1 MGESGTAEVGMVEA
15 RGLEFSYPGGV
26 RALAGVDLIARPGE
40 VLVVLGPNGSGKS
53 TLIKLLAGLLVPG
66 QGEVRWEGSPLED
79 LTARERAC
87 RIAVVPQSLVAVP
100 DVTVAT
106 FVAYGRYPYQG
117 PFRRPDP
124 ADRAAVSRAL
134 AEADMADLA
143 DRPLPALSGGQRQRA
158 LVARALAQEAR
169 LLLVDEPTNA
179 LDPEHQL
186 QVFELIAG
194 LADHGRAAVVV
205 THDLNLASQ
214 FATRVVLL
222 DEGQKVADGA
232 VGEVLVREVLEP
244 VYGPHLRYAS
254 WSVPGGGERPVV
266 LPWRE

>member
-1 MGESGTAEVGMVEA
+1 MVEA
-15 RGLEFSYPGGV
+15 RALEFSYPGGV
-26 RALAGVDLIARPGE
+26 RALAGVDLVVRPGE
-40 VLVVLGPNGSGKS
+40 VVVVLGPNGSGKS
-53 TLIKLLAGLLVPG
+53 TLIKLLAGLLSPG
-66 QGEVRWEGSPLED
+66 RGEVLWEGSRLKG
-79 LTARERAC
+79 LTSRERA
-87 RIAVVPQSLVAVP
+87 RRSAVVPQSLVAVP
-100 DVTVAT
+100 EVTVGT
-106 FVAYGRYPYQG
+106 FVAYGRYAYQG
-117 PFRRPDP
+117 TFRRPVS
-124 ADRAAVSRAL
+124 ADRAAVLRAL
-134 AEADMADLA
+134 EEADVADLV

-158 LVARALAQEAR
+158 LIARALAQEAR

-186 QVFELIAG
+186 QIFDLIAG

-222 DEGQKVADGA
+222 DEGRKVADGA

-244 VYGPHLRYAS
+244 VYGPNLRYAS
-254 WSVPGGGERPVV
+254 WSIPGGGERPVV

>member
-1 MGESGTAEVGMVEA
+1 MSTGASGMGESGTAAAGMVEA
-15 RGLEFSYPGGV
+15 RGVEFSYPGGV

-66 QGEVRWEGSPLED
+66 RGEVRWEGAPLHD
-79 LTARERAC
+79 LSSRERAR

-100 DVTVAT
+100 EVTVAT

-117 PFRRPDP
+117 PFRRPVP
-124 ADRAAVSRAL
+124 TDRAAVSRAL
-134 AEADMADLA
+134 EEADVADLA
-143 DRPLPALSGGQRQRA
+143 DRPLPSLSGGQRQRA

-222 DEGQKVADGA
+222 DEGRKVADGA
-232 VGEVLVREVLEP
+232 VGEVLVRDVLEP
-244 VYGPHLRYAS
+244 VY
-254 WSVPGGGERPVV
+254 
-266 LPWRE
+266 

>member
-1 MGESGTAEVGMVEA
+1 
-15 RGLEFSYPGGV
+15 
-26 RALAGVDLIARPGE
+26 
-40 VLVVLGPNGSGKS
+40 
-53 TLIKLLAGLLVPG
+53 
-66 QGEVRWEGSPLED
+66 
-79 LTARERAC
+79 
-87 RIAVVPQSLVAVP
+87 
-100 DVTVAT
+100 
-106 FVAYGRYPYQG
+106 
-117 PFRRPDP
+117 
-124 ADRAAVSRAL
+124 
-134 AEADMADLA
+134 MADLA

-186 QVFELIAG
+186 QVFDLIAG

-222 DEGQKVADGA
+222 DEGQKVADGP

-244 VYGPHLRYAS
+244 VYGPNLRYAS

-266 LPWRE
+266 LPWRCP